1 MIKYFA
7 SLIRGDATCKKSKSW
22 MRSWWWPLS
31 IKTSVLGIDK
41 DRVSFPADNNFHFLR
56 F

>member
-7 SLIRGDATCKKSKSW
+7 SLIREDATCKNSKSR

-31 IKTSVLGIDK
+31 IKTPVLCIDRG
-41 DRVSFPADNNFHFLR
+41 RVSFPADSTCKR
-56 F
+56 